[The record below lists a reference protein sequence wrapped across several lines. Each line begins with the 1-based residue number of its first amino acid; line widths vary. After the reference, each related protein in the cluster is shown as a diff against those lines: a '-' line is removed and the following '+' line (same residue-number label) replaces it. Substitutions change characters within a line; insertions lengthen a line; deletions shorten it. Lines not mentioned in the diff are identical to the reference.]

1 MLVPLA
7 ESGASIPAGL
17 SGTVVTVAGIVIVLA
32 WLAALYR

>member
-7 ESGASIPAGL
+7 ESGSSIPAGA

-32 WLAALYR
+32 WLALLYR